1 MSSTNEQLEKLFVPN
16 IEQPDGRTVTT
27 PENEERKTE
36 WSTIY
41 VTAGL
46 AFSTAM
52 QFSLYFSSL
61 WPFLQIIDPE
71 IRTDFFGYVVA
82 IYSLGQIIASPL
94 VGYWSNRIKQ
104 IRLPLYTNIALMFVG
119 NFIYLSLEILPAHRK
134 QWLLF
139 GRFITGFGSSNI
151 SLLKAYTTTAT
162 LASDRSRGI
171 AYVTGAVT
179 VGMILGPAFQ
189 LAFVGLDYPG
199 YSLPFKY
206 QLHLYSAPAYGA
218 CLSNILCLLIV
229 RFLFRESEVG
239 LMTETTVRIR
249 RKSSLICVQD
259 TGNKVKLP
267 PYDFVAIAVCYLT
280 RFTQIFVHTNIETLS
295 APLSMAIFAWSRH
308 DVVEYIAISQAAMSG
323 LALLIYFLFIVF
335 KADRFLS
342 FRLCC
347 VLALGG
353 LACFYLITFS
363 YPFLPHSI
371 KTFHHNGCDS
381 DRYSWC
387 FDFKYVNVF
396 LYYAAYI
403 FFVGISFSSINICLN
418 TLFSKVIGP
427 RRQAF
432 QQGCLQVSGG
442 VARMIGPILVSYV
455 FLKYGPRF
463 VYIIVLSVIF
473 INLSLFIL
481 CYKRMVPLRISDDS
495 TTYDQL
501 SADDDAKSK
510 QTEEQEA

>member
-1 MSSTNEQLEKLFVPN
+1 MPSTNEQLEKLFVSN
-16 IEQPDGRTVTT
+16 VQQTDGQTVTT
-27 PENEERKTE
+27 TENEERKTE

-61 WPFLQIIDPE
+61 WPFLQILDAE
-71 IRTDFFGYVVA
+71 IRPDFFGYVVA

-104 IRLPLYTNIALMFVG
+104 IRLPLYTNIALMLVG
-119 NFIYLSLEILPAHRK
+119 NFIYLSLEVIPSHRK
-134 QWLLF
+134 HWLLF
-139 GRFITGFGSSNI
+139 GRLITGFGSSNI

-162 LASDRSRGI
+162 VASDRSRGI

-206 QLHLYSAPAYGA
+206 QFHLYTAPAYGA
-218 CLSNILCLLIV
+218 CLSNIFCLLIV
-229 RFLFRESEVG
+229 RFLFRENEVG
-239 LMTETTVRIR
+239 LLTQTT
-249 RKSSLICVQD
+249 D

-295 APLSMAIFAWSRH
+295 APLSMAIFAWSKH
-308 DVVEYIAISQAAMSG
+308 DVVEFIAISQAAMSG

-363 YPFLPHSI
+363 YPFLPQPI
-371 KTFHHNGCDS
+371 KTFHHNDSVVNGGELLGCDS
-381 DRYSWC
+381 DRYRWC

-403 FFVGISFSSINICLN
+403 FLCWHQLFVDQH
-418 TLFSKVIGP
+418 LFEHI
-427 RRQAF
+427 AF

-455 FLKYGPRF
+455 FLNYGPRF
-463 VYIIVLSVIF
+463 VYIIVLFVIVL
-473 INLSLFIL
+473 NLSLFIL
-481 CYKRMVPLRISDDS
+481 CYKRMVPLRITEDS

-510 QTEEQEA
+510 QTEA